1 MNEQS
6 QRNDYRKTSYGDYRS
21 IEREAA
27 VVPEVDQ
34 ATAARIFVNRVY
46 NWMFCGLMVTAAVA
60 WGVAKYAMSSQAALN
75 QVLKLAMP
83 LIVVEFILVFLLSAT
98 LRKLSPTVAGVLF
111 IGYAALNGFTLSPIF
126 LAYTETSVFLAFGS
140 CALMF
145 AATSTFGYMTGTDLR
160 SVGSFCF
167 MALIGLVIASLV
179 NLFLGSSKFDYILSY
194 VGVAV
199 FVGLTAWDT
208 QKLRLIGENAE
219 EDPQSD
225 IMRKVAISF
234 ALSLYLDFI
243 NLFLYLLRILG
254 RRR

>member
-6 QRNDYRKTSYGDYRS
+6 ERNDYRKTSYGDYRF

-34 ATAARIFVNRVY
+34 ATGARIFVNRVY
-46 NWMFCGLMVTAAVA
+46 NWMFCGLMITALVA
-60 WGVAKYAMSSQAALN
+60 WGTAEYAMRGQSELN
-75 QVLKLAMP
+75 QVLGLAMP
-83 LIVVEFILVFLLSAT
+83 LIVVEFILVFILSAAI
-98 LRKLSPTVAGVLF
+98 RKMSPSVTGALF

-126 LAYTETSVFLAFGS
+126 LAYTQTSIFLAFGS
-140 CALMF
+140 CSLMF
-145 AATSTFGYMTGTDLR
+145 AATSVFGYMTGTDLR

-179 NLFLGSSKFDYILSY
+179 NLFLRSEFFDYILSY
-194 VGVAV
+194 VGIAV

-208 QKLRLIGENAE
+208 QKLRMIGEQAG
-219 EDPQSD
+219 EDVQSD
-225 IMRKVAISF
+225 SMRKFAISF